1 MNETTL
7 GRMFANA
14 DEPLESKSGEANIP
28 GHVFA
33 RHTLPLSSYLVTL
46 VGEKGGN
53 WCDDSSKIATTRV
66 LDL

>member
-7 GRMFANA
+7 GRMLAKY
-14 DEPLESKSGEANIP
+14 DGPLESKSREANIP

-46 VGEKGGN
+46 VGGKGGN
-53 WCDDSSKIATTRV
+53 RFDDASKP
-66 LDL
+66 LLE